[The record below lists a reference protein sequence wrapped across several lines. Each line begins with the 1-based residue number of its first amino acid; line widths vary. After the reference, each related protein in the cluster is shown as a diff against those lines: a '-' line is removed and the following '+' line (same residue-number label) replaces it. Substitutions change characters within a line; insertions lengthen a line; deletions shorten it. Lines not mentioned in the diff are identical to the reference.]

1 MNVFYGDSV
10 RWFIGSVINNNDNEF
25 KLGRVQVRIYGIHD
39 NLEMIT
45 NKDLPWAQVMAPST
59 EDGTSGLGF
68 KPNLKNGAQVF
79 GIFLDGKMS
88 QAPLILGSI
97 PKIEI
102 PTTTKINKAITNS
115 KVGDVKIQYSKAPV
129 LTIANQP
136 NMNEIAGATN
146 GEKAFNFFIANGFT
160 AEQSA
165 GMVGNLAIE
174 SDPGLD
180 PLTKKGFFVLRGIA
194 GWGSPRYKQLL
205 GFASE
210 RNLGHAKLETQLQFI
225 VYDLN
230 KFPRWGLSQLK
241 ATKDTASATAAFGS
255 RYLRVEAYKFKFK
268 YDGTK
273 PIEQKRIDFA
283 EDVFNRFK

>member
-1 MNVFYGDSV
+1 MNVFYGDNS

-102 PTTTKINKAITNS
+102 PTVNKLDKAIENS
-115 KVGDVKIQYSKAPV
+115 KVGDVKIEYSKVPIQKV
-129 LTIANQP
+129 VQQP
-136 NMNEIAGATN
+136 NIIQTVGATN

-160 AEQSA
+160 AEQSS

-174 SDPGLD
+174 SDPELD
-180 PLTKKGFFVLRGIA
+180 PTTKKGFFVLRGIA
-194 GWGSPRYKQLL
+194 GWGSGRYKQLTT
-205 GFASE
+205 FASE
-210 RNLGHAKLETQLQFI
+210 RNLEHNKLETQLQFL

-241 ATKDTASATAAFGS
+241 ATKDIPTATKAFGS
-255 RYLRVEAYKFKFK
+255 RYLRIAPYKF
-268 YDGTK
+268 DGDK
-273 PIEQKRIDFA
+273 PTEQKRIDFA

>member
-1 MNVFYGDSV
+1 MNGFYGDDT
-10 RWFIGSVINNNDNEF
+10 RWFVGSVINNNDNEF

-39 NLEMIT
+39 NLEMIQ

-79 GIFLDGKMS
+79 GLFLDGKMS

-102 PTTTKINKAITNS
+102 PTTERLNRAIKDS
-115 KVGDVKIQYSKAPV
+115 KVGDTKIKFNEKPIE
-129 LTIANQP
+129 TITNQP
-136 NMNEIAGATN
+136 NINEVQGATHA
-146 GEKAFNFFIANGFT
+146 EKSFNFFIANGFT

-165 GMVGNLAIE
+165 GIVGNLCVE
-174 SDPGLD
+174 STSEMNPEG
-180 PLTKKGFFVLRGIA
+180 KGIA
-194 GWGSPRYKQLL
+194 QWSQFRYRLL
-205 GFASE
+205 TSFAAE
-210 RNLGHAKLETQLQFI
+210 RNLEVAKLETQLQYI

-230 KFPRWGLSQLK
+230 KNPSFGLSQLK
-241 ATKDTASATAAFGS
+241 SAKNVVTATSAFGT
-255 RYLRVEAYKFKFK
+255 RYLRVGSYKFNDDYPYKG
-268 YDGTK
+268 DK

-283 EDVFNRFK
+283 EDAFNRFK

>member
-1 MNVFYGDSV
+1 
-10 RWFIGSVINNNDNEF
+10 
-25 KLGRVQVRIYGIHD
+25 
-39 NLEMIT
+39 
-45 NKDLPWAQVMAPST
+45 
-59 EDGTSGLGF
+59 
-68 KPNLKNGAQVF
+68 
-79 GIFLDGKMS
+79 
-88 QAPLILGSI
+88 
-97 PKIEI
+97 
-102 PTTTKINKAITNS
+102 
-115 KVGDVKIQYSKAPV
+115 
-129 LTIANQP
+129 
-136 NMNEIAGATN
+136 MNEITGATN
-146 GEKAFNFFIANGFT
+146 GEKAFNFFMANGFT

-194 GWGSPRYKQLL
+194 GWGSARYKQLTN
-205 GFASE
+205 FAFE

-273 PIEQKRIDFA
+273 PTEQKRIDFA